1 MFSGLEWEFPITE
14 ISSFAAQNMGLIM
27 PLLVLIVA
35 VLLTFVVIDG
45 LTDILL
51 KIIGFVAGVRASDI
65 GSSRNQETSL
75 GLNNDRELD

>member
-1 MFSGLEWEFPITE
+1 MFSGLEWEFPVNE

-27 PLLVLIVA
+27 PLLVLLVA

-65 GSSRNQETSL
+65 GSSRQETSL